1 MPQILEAGAQQLKLT
16 IHIKTHLSNGLTI
29 DEDYEPVIDIMDIS
43 SLKAWEMNQ
52 NIVYTI
58 NLKPVAYVSDWDT
71 PNDVIITFDPAV
83 ADWTNVDAS
92 ATIQL

>member
-1 MPQILEAGAQQLKLT
+1 
-16 IHIKTHLSNGLTI
+16 
-29 DEDYEPVIDIMDIS
+29 
-43 SLKAWEMNQ
+43 MNQ

-58 NLKPVAYVSDWDT
+58 NIKPVAYVSDYDT

-83 ADWTNVDAS
+83 ADWTDVSAS

>member
-1 MPQILEAGAQQLKLT
+1 
-16 IHIKTHLSNGLTI
+16 
-29 DEDYEPVIDIMDIS
+29 
-43 SLKAWEMNQ
+43 MNQ

-58 NLKPVAYVSDWDT
+58 SIKPTAKADGPDGHDND

-83 ADWTNVDAS
+83 ADWTNVDAA